1 MLKFRF
7 NKIKKNE
14 STKKSNNVV
23 NKFENKKRKKEQQ
36 KNKFNDL
43 IKIEPIKIS
52 EMDKT
57 IYEFEKALKERK
69 EYEKEL
75 EEKGAREFK
84 AYKKKD
90 CDREL

>member
-1 MLKFRF
+1 MLKFKF

-14 STKKSNNVV
+14 SSKKSNNVV
-23 NKFENKKRKKEQQ
+23 NKSENKKRKKEQQ
-36 KNKFNDL
+36 KNKFNDS

-52 EMDKT
+52 KMDKT
-57 IYEFEKALKERK
+57 IYEFKEALRERK

-75 EEKGAREFK
+75 KEKGAREFK

>member
-75 EEKGAREFK
+75 KEKGAREFK